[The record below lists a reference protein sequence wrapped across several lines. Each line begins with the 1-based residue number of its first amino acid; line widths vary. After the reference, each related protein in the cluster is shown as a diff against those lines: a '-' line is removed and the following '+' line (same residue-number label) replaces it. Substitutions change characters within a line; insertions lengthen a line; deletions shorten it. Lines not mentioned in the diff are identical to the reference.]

1 MNEKLKDQDV
11 LLVKEKDDAL
21 KVVKGINSKEKKLE
35 TVNPSME
42 NQPDFMKFD
51 KHGNLLDNFLS
62 NFMRQVKDPTH
73 FMFFKAPADRAE
85 ETAKQLQ
92 EALKN
97 PEATKNKTFLDMH
110 KVELPPPQEHSINPD
125 LINWEKLENYGI
137 SRQFLEFKGAN
148 DKMSNLDRLLNYQ
161 KTNLV
166 PVTLKLENMSHPASA
181 RLSLRKQ
188 EDGSFSPVIHLI
200 KHKPEL
206 ERPYFGIKFTEEDK
220 QNLLKTGNLGR
231 IVEAEFKNGEK
242 VPILISLDKL
252 TNELVSFR
260 KEWLKIPD
268 TYKGAQL
275 SEEEKLKLSNG
286 EKVEIKGMI
295 SNQGNP
301 LDGVAVQ
308 FNADKRLLE
317 LIFDKDRKQFQDQKQ
332 DGVNIPK
339 KILGVALTQ
348 EQQDN
353 LKSGKTVYIEGMK
366 GKDEQNFDA
375 YIKVNTEKNKLDFF
389 KYNPDKSKKQD
400 KEDTLNKKQSEN
412 QEETKKRG
420 RKVS

>member
-11 LLVKEKDDAL
+11 LLVKEKDDEL
-21 KVVKGINSKEKKLE
+21 KVVKGINSKDKKLE
-35 TVNPSME
+35 TVSPSME

-51 KHGNLLDNFLS
+51 KHGNLLENFLS

-92 EALKN
+92 QALKN
-97 PEATKNKTFLDMH
+97 PETTENKTFLDMH
-110 KVELPPPQEHSINPD
+110 KVELPTQKEHAINPD
-125 LINWEKLENYGI
+125 LVNWEKLEDYGI

-148 DKMSNLDRLLNYQ
+148 DKMSNLDNLLNYQ

-166 PVTLKLENMSHPASA
+166 PVTLKLEDMSHPASA

-231 IVEAEFKNGEK
+231 VVEAEFKKGEK
-242 VPILISLDKL
+242 IPVLISLDKL

-260 KEWLKIPD
+260 KEWLRIPD

-275 SEEEKLKLSNG
+275 SEEEKQKLSNG

-295 SNQGNP
+295 SKQGHP
-301 LDGVAVQ
+301 LDGAAVQ
-308 FNADKRLLE
+308 FNAEKRLFE
-317 LIFDKDRKQFQDQKQ
+317 LVFDKDKKQSQDQK
-332 DGVNIPK
+332 DGVYIPPN
-339 KILGVALTQ
+339 ILGVELTK

-353 LKSGKTVYIEGMK
+353 LKAGKTVYIEGMK
-366 GKDEQNFDA
+366 DKKGQNFNA
-375 YIKVNTEKNKLDFF
+375 YIKVNTEKDKLDFF
-389 KYNPDKSKKQD
+389 KYNPDKGKKQGT
-400 KEDTLNKKQSEN
+400 EDTPSNKQDEN
-412 QEETKKRG
+412 HEETKKRG
-420 RKVS
+420 RKV